1 MRHETDRRTA
11 VGALGALP
19 ATVLFLFLFLFFLL
33 LTPSAQ
39 ASPFHP
45 RREALDVT
53 GLNHACGA
61 ATDSQGDLYL
71 SSAGTSEIKVYDP
84 EHNLLT
90 QIEDT

>member
-1 MRHETDRRTA
+1 M
-11 VGALGALP
+11 
-19 ATVLFLFLFLFFLL
+19 LFLLLL

-39 ASPFHP
+39 AIPFHP
-45 RREALDVT
+45 RSEALDVG

>member
-1 MRHETDRRTA
+1 MR
-11 VGALGALP
+11 ALGALP
-19 ATVLFLFLFLFFLL
+19 ATVLFLLL

-39 ASPFHP
+39 ATPFHP
-45 RREALDVT
+45 RNEALDVT

-71 SSAGTSEIKVYDP
+71 SSAGTSEIRVYDP

-90 QIEDT
+90 QVEDANAPCA